1 MAGSSHPATPGTGP
15 PEPGQAPLPDTYV
28 QVGTNTGVF
37 AVGSHAQATQVSAG
51 AGTEEVLARL
61 DLALRQLTVA
71 ATAQLDSPQ
80 AEQVGDDAERV
91 AEETRRK
98 RPDRDRISQLIGRIT
113 ARVGSVAVLLE
124 AVERVKNL
132 IEALPH

>member
-1 MAGSSHPATPGTGP
+1 MAGSSHPTAPGTGP
-15 PEPGQAPLPDTYV
+15 AEPGQSPVAETYV

-37 AVGSHAQATQVSAG
+37 AVGDHAQATQVSPG

-61 DLALRQLTVA
+61 DLALRQLTA
-71 ATAQLDSPQ
+71 AAAAQLDGPR

-91 AEETRRK
+91 AEEVRRK
-98 RPDRDRISQLIGRIT
+98 RPDRDRITQLIGRIT

-124 AVERVKNL
+124 VVERVKNL